1 MRYNIRDIA
10 LIIAALAL
18 PACGGGGGSSYSP
31 PSGGGGGGGPT
42 APQSLP
48 PQTIG
53 LSLPTGLIGVEND
66 PTFGAVGGYTQTI
79 YSQTLAFQTGTTVT
93 IQNLGS
99 VPHTLNVL
107 STTAFPASGPT
118 GSAASGTTLGTGF
131 GSGAINPGA
140 TVSAVLGAV
149 GTYFLGCAFH
159 YANGPGG
166 MRTALIVTGTANPQ
180 PGPQATPGPPATG
193 GGTPGCHGFYC

>member
-1 MRYNIRDIA
+1 MRYKIREIV
-10 LIIAALAL
+10 LVIAACAL
-18 PACGGGGGSSYSP
+18 SACGGGGGGSYSP
-31 PSGGGGGGGPT
+31 PSGGGGGGPT
-42 APQSLP
+42 GPQSLP

-53 LSLPTGLIGVEND
+53 LSLPSGLIGVEND
-66 PTFGAVGGYTQTI
+66 PTFGAVGGYTQTV

-93 IQNLGS
+93 IQNLGG

-107 STTAFPASGPT
+107 STTAFPANGPT
-118 GSAASGTTLGTGF
+118 TTAASGTTLGTGF
-131 GSGAINPGA
+131 ATGPINPGA
-140 TVSAVLGAV
+140 TVTAMLGAI

-159 YANGPGG
+159 YANAPGG

-180 PGPQATPGPPATG
+180 PGPQATPGPATT